1 MNPVLA
7 TPDDCDQ
14 IALIYNAYL
23 GVSTMDLEQKDG
35 QYYRDF
41 LDHKNAR
48 EELWVMRDNKK
59 TVVWGIIKKYS
70 DREGYRT
77 TVETSV
83 YCHVEYLRRGLGT
96 KMKKHIMQRCKNLG
110 YHHLIAK
117 IQSDNEVSI
126 HYNLRLGYTIVG
138 EQKEVG
144 IVNGQWK
151 NVTIMQY
158 LFS

>member
-1 MNPVLA
+1 MKPVPA
-7 TPDDCDQ
+7 TKDDCHR
-14 IALIYNAYL
+14 IAEIYNSYL
-23 GVSTMDLEQKDG
+23 GISTMDLEEKDG
-35 QYYRDF
+35 IYYKDF
-41 LDHKNAR
+41 LDHKDQR
-48 EELWVMRDNKK
+48 EELWVTRDDNN
-59 TVVWGIIKKYS
+59 TVVWGIIKRYS

-83 YCHVEYLRRGLGT
+83 YCHPDYLRKGLGT
-96 KMKKHIMQRCKNLG
+96 QMKKHLMARCKALG

-117 IQSDNEVSI
+117 IQSDNKVSI
-126 HYNLRLGYTIVG
+126 HYNERLGFTIVG

-144 IVNGQWK
+144 KVNGEWK